1 MKWYQTGTMF
11 RENQKYK
18 NPSLFP
24 KEIQYPKYIQK
35 RLANHWSTIF
45 FDEVFSKIDEKIF
58 SEMYCSNNGRP
69 NVPVNVLMGLEIL
82 KVNFDLSDEELF
94 EQLYFNV
101 AYQRALGIT
110 DLNEDYVSIKSLYNF
125 RNAVIDYLYD
135 HGRFLYI
142 DVFQAFTTDIIE
154 KFSIYTGIQR
164 TDSVF
169 IEANIKKMSRIA
181 LFHKVLSNLAKAIE
195 KNGHELTP
203 GLKNLVSVDE
213 DSFEFHLK
221 PGEYDVKLKNLANL
235 LHTYLERWVK
245 DETISR
251 TEEYNL
257 AKRLFSEQCKL
268 EKGKV
273 KVKNKKEIDSGSLQN
288 PSDSDATYK
297 NKNGE
302 SHRGYLAQAME
313 TCDKRN
319 PFQVITNIDLTKNN
333 VDDSKALER
342 NLPEVSKLYGIHTL
356 IVDGGYPSEEVRL
369 ICEKEII
376 DLIATD
382 IRGKELKPDAI
393 TSKSFQFDSEGFIIA
408 CPKGQRPTEQRLKE
422 DRTVKAKFDIKIC
435 RECPI
440 RERCIAF
447 KNEKASYLH
456 VTASRRWIDER
467 MSRSDT
473 ELYKELCKMRASVEG
488 TMEKLR
494 PEYLKGRTRFRSLPK
509 VKMRIALRAI
519 ALNFRKVVKAIQD
532 YFSFKSGIIW
542 VY

>member
-1 MKWYQTGTMF
+1 MF

-35 RLANHWSTIF
+35 RLENHWSTLF
-45 FDEVFSKIDEKIF
+45 FDEVFSKIDESLI
-58 SEMYCSNNGRP
+58 SGMYCSNNGRP
-69 NVPVNVLMGLEIL
+69 NVPVNVMMGLEIL

-94 EQLYFNV
+94 EQLYFN
-101 AYQRALGIT
+101 ASYQRALGIT

-125 RNAVIDYLYD
+125 RNSVLKFYLE
-135 HGRFLYI
+135 HGRFLYL
-142 DVFQAFTTDIIE
+142 DVFQTFTSDIIE
-154 KFSIYTGIQR
+154 KFSIHTGTQR

-181 LFHKVLSNLAKAIE
+181 LFHKVLSNLANVIQ

-203 GLKNLVSVDE
+203 GLKKLVSVDE

-235 LHTYLERWVK
+235 LHTYLVRWGK
-245 DETISR
+245 DGVISK
-251 TEEYNL
+251 TEEYML
-257 AKRLFSEQCKL
+257 AKRLFSEQCKI

-273 KVKNKKEIDSGSLQN
+273 KVKNKNDIDSGSMQN
-288 PSDSDATYK
+288 PSDPDATYK

-302 SHRGYLAQAME
+302 RHAGFLAQAME

-319 PFQVITNIDLTKNN
+319 PFQVITNIDVTKNN
-333 VDDSKALER
+333 VDDSKSLES

-356 IVDGGYPSEEVRL
+356 IADGAYPSEGVRI
-369 ICEKEII
+369 ICEKEFI

-382 IRGKELKPDAI
+382 IRGKELQSDAI
-393 TSKSFQFDSEGFIIA
+393 TSKSFKFDSKGFITS
-408 CPKGQRPTEQRLKE
+408 CPKGHRPTGQILKE

-435 RECPI
+435 RGCPI
-440 RERCIAF
+440 RERCIAY
-447 KNEKASYLH
+447 KSEKASNLH
-456 VTASRRWIDER
+456 VTASRRWIDDR

-473 ELYKELCKMRASVEG
+473 ELYRELCKMRASVEG

-494 PEYLKGRTRFRSLPK
+494 PEYLSGRIRFRSLPK
-509 VKMRIALRAI
+509 VKMRMVLRAF

-532 YFSFKSGIIW
+532 YFSFISGITLA
-542 VY
+542 Y